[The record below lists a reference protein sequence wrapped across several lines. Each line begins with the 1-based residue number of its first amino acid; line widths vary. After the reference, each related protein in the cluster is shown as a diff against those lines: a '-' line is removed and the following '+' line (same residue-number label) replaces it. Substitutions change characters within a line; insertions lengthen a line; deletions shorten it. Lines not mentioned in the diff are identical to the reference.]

1 MIPSELKAGSV
12 GKKSLMEPPGTPKQP
27 ATESF
32 QGLRV
37 VAFESRMAAEI
48 KTLIER
54 YAGIAITAPSM
65 RELPLEDHR
74 QALDFAQGLV
84 AGEFDVVIFLTGVG
98 VRQLFRVM
106 ETRFERPALLTAL
119 SQLTTVAR
127 GPKPER
133 ALRELGFRATFTA
146 PDPATWHEVIS
157 GLTAMS
163 AIQGKRVAVQ
173 EYGASNDE
181 LRLELERLGA
191 RVTAVPI
198 YRWAMPLDD
207 GPLKKVLQS
216 IIAGETN
223 VVLFTN
229 ANQIANVMRL
239 ARAEGIEESVRR
251 GLNAM
256 AVCSVGPDCS
266 TALRGYGIGVDHEP
280 AHPRMGH
287 LVKEA
292 ARQSAAI
299 LQRKRDKSENP

>member
-1 MIPSELKAGSV
+1 MEPSE
-12 GKKSLMEPPGTPKQP
+12 PQP
-27 ATESF
+27 ATENF

-37 VAFESRMAAEI
+37 VAFESRMASEI

-54 YAGIAITAPSM
+54 FGGVPVTAPSM
-65 RELPLEDHR
+65 RELPLEDNR
-74 QALDFAQGLV
+74 PALDFAQGLL
-84 AGEFDVVIFLTGVG
+84 AGGFDVVIFLTGVG
-98 VRQLFRVM
+98 VRELFRVM
-106 ETRFERPALLTAL
+106 ETRHERPALLAGLSRITTA
-119 SQLTTVAR
+119 AR

-133 ALRELGFRATFTA
+133 ALRELGFRATLTA

-157 GLTAMS
+157 SLMGTL
-163 AIQGKRVAVQ
+163 AIQGKRIAVQ

-181 LRLELERLGA
+181 LRSELERLGA
-191 RVTAVPI
+191 LVTAVPV

-207 GPLKKVLQS
+207 GPLKSVLQS
-216 IIAGETN
+216 ITAGETD

-229 ANQIANVMRL
+229 ANQIANVMQL
-239 ARAEGIEESVRR
+239 ARAEGIEEPVRR

-266 TALRGYGIGVDHEP
+266 AALRGYGIAVDHEP

-292 ARQSAAI
+292 AQHCAAI
-299 LQRKRDKSENP
+299 LRRKRAKAATPAR

>member
-1 MIPSELKAGSV
+1 MILHELKAGLV
-12 GKKSLMEPPGTPKQP
+12 KKKSLMEPPETRKQLS
-27 ATESF
+27 TETF

-54 YAGIAITAPSM
+54 FGGIVVAAPSM

-84 AGEFDVVIFLTGVG
+84 AGGFDVVIFLTGVG

-106 ETRFERPALLTAL
+106 ETRFERPALLAAL
-119 SQLTTVAR
+119 SRLITVAR

-133 ALRELGFRATFTA
+133 ALRELGFRATLTA

-157 GLTAMS
+157 SLTDTS
-163 AIQGKRVAVQ
+163 AIQGKRIAVQ

-181 LRLELERLGA
+181 LRRELERRGA
-191 RVTAVPI
+191 QVIAVPI
-198 YRWAMPLDD
+198 YRWAMPLDH
-207 GPLKKVLQS
+207 GPLKNVLQS
-216 IIAGETN
+216 IIAGETD

-229 ANQIANVMRL
+229 ANQIANVMHL
-239 ARAEGIEESVRR
+239 ARAEGIEEPVRF

-266 TALRGYGIGVDHEP
+266 AALRGYGIGVDHEP

-292 ARQSAAI
+292 AQRSAVI
-299 LQRKRDKSENP
+299 LQRKRDKP

>member
-1 MIPSELKAGSV
+1 
-12 GKKSLMEPPGTPKQP
+12 MEPPETPKELG
-27 ATESF
+27 AESF

-48 KTLIER
+48 KTLIGR
-54 YAGIAITAPSM
+54 FGGIAITAPSM
-65 RELPLEDHR
+65 REVPLEDHR

-106 ETRFERPALLTAL
+106 ETRFERPNLLAAL
-119 SQLTTVAR
+119 SRLTTMAR

-133 ALRELGFRATFTA
+133 ALRELGFRATLTA

-157 GLTAMS
+157 VLTATS
-163 AIQGKRVAVQ
+163 TIQGKRIAVQ

-181 LRLELERLGA
+181 LRVGLERLGA

-207 GPLKKVLQS
+207 RPLKRVLQS
-216 IIAGETN
+216 IVAGEAD

-229 ANQIANVMRL
+229 ANQIANVMHL
-239 ARAEGIEESVRR
+239 ARAEGIEELVRH

-266 TALRGYGIGVDHEP
+266 TALRGCGIGVDHEP

-299 LQRKRDKSENP
+299 LQRKRDKS